1 MHTTHSLIQQ
11 LYKLQPSHV
20 LSQTLAHT
28 HSLTHSSHQRL
39 QEVKVMKEREVAL
52 LREKLEIS
60 PSAGYGI
67 RIGAGTRGPLGGTM
81 GL

>member
-1 MHTTHSLIQQ
+1 MTRTPTSNAVSTITQPPSTLRPFLHATHAR
-11 LYKLQPSHV
+11 
-20 LSQTLAHT
+20 T
-28 HSLTHSSHQRL
+28 SSQRL

-67 RIGAGTRGPLGGTM
+67 RIGAGTMGPLGGTM